1 MVVFWRDPVCA
12 KTHRTG
18 SVQYGLQQTNQQ
30 SSLIRFASL
39 ASGSKGNCLVAEV
52 GTSRLLLDCGLAP
65 RDTVRRLAR
74 LGLLPADIA
83 GVIVTHEHDD
93 HVGGAFAFAAKYCL
107 PVWITHGT
115 WKAATEAGKGDETGS
130 VKVHVVDG
138 RTAFAVGDVQVQPFT
153 VPHDAREPVQYVVSD
168 GSFRVGVLT
177 DIGASTKHV
186 EESLSGC
193 DALVL
198 ECNHDLDLLW
208 GSSYPKWLK
217 QRISG
222 PFGHLDNG
230 QARALLGALD
240 RSRLQHVI
248 GAHLSQQ
255 NNRPDLARRAL
266 ALAMDCEEEWISL
279 ATQDE
284 GFAWRELR

>member
-1 MVVFWRDPVCA
+1 M
-12 KTHRTG
+12 
-18 SVQYGLQQTNQQ
+18 
-30 SSLIRFASL
+30 IRFASL

-52 GTSRLLLDCGLAP
+52 GGSRLLLDCGLTV

-74 LGLLPADIA
+74 LGLEPGDIT
-83 GVIVTHEHDD
+83 GIIVTHEHDD
-93 HVGGAFAFAAKYCL
+93 HVGGAFGFAAKYGI

-115 WKAATEAGKGDETGS
+115 WRAACEGGKGDDEGV
-130 VKVHVVDG
+130 VKINIVDG
-138 RTAFAVGDVQVQPFT
+138 RTAFAVGDIQVQPYT
-153 VPHDAREPVQYVVSD
+153 VPHDAREPIQYIVSD
-168 GSFRVGVLT
+168 GAFRVGVLT
-177 DIGASTKHV
+177 DIGTSTRHV
-186 EESLSGC
+186 EDSLSGC

-208 GSSYPKWLK
+208 GSGYPKWLK

-230 QARALLGALD
+230 QARTLLGNLD

-255 NNRPDLARRAL
+255 NNHPDLARRAL
-266 ALAMDCEEEWISL
+266 ALALGCEEEWVEL
-279 ATQDE
+279 ATQEE